1 MNALTPDD
9 LLPLEEFAARRRD
22 FLEAHGRYLDRY
34 RRVRVGPRVTLLF
47 ENRQT
52 VWFRLQEVLR
62 IARLGEPAR
71 VRQELDL
78 FNRLLPGRGRL
89 AASLLVAVAD
99 EARLTEELAPWR
111 ELRGDDLALCLG
123 DAAYPADLFTARPED
138 RCIGTAHWVQFA
150 LDADGR
156 HRLADLRRP
165 AVVALRLPAYRHDS
179 APLSDEMRQSLLDD
193 LALSDRDTGP
203 ETPPSRVGT

>member
-1 MNALTPDD
+1 
-9 LLPLEEFAARRRD
+9 
-22 FLEAHGRYLDRY
+22 
-34 RRVRVGPRVTLLF
+34 
-47 ENRQT
+47 
-52 VWFRLQEVLR
+52 
-62 IARLGEPAR
+62 GE
-71 VRQELDL
+71 ELDL
-78 FNRLLPGRGRL
+78 LHRLLPGGGRL

-156 HRLADLRRP
+156 RRLADLRRP

-179 APLSDEMRQSLLDD
+179 APLTDDIPQTLLHD
-193 LALSDRDTGP
+193 
-203 ETPPSRVGT
+203 